1 MLKIKELLKDL
12 IETQKQIN
20 KNIEKLN
27 ETKNNESQKLYSTIS
42 AIDRL
47 DNCITT
53 NIYTK
58 DQTIETIN
66 KEYDYRKKL
75 EECENNNKDLLEM
88 ITKYCK
94 YNDKYEILEIFS
106 RIDNEYLVE
115 KIEEE

>member
-1 MLKIKELLKDL
+1 MKIKELLKDL

-20 KNIEKLN
+20 ENIKKLN
-27 ETKNNESQKLYSTIS
+27 ETKNNESQKLYSTICQV
-42 AIDRL
+42 DKL
-47 DNCITT
+47 DSYITT
-53 NIYTK
+53 NVYTK

-75 EECENNNKDLLEM
+75 EEYENKNKDLLEM

-106 RIDNEYLVE
+106 KIDKEYMVE
-115 KIEEE
+115 KR